1 MCGYCRQAR
10 RKQVGKPRYIFKES
24 TSNNEMQSSKHV
36 KDLQINLKSIRL
48 DFFWKNKNVCMFAG
62 LVGVRGAGKQRAG
75 SFSPLLFKHLP
86 CRLGMNM
93 LRSTWKTMK
102 FVWFGT

>member
-1 MCGYCRQAR
+1 
-10 RKQVGKPRYIFKES
+10 
-24 TSNNEMQSSKHV
+24 MQSSKQV

-75 SFSPLLFKHLP
+75 SFFSPPFQTSTMQARNEHVKVNLEDYEICLVWNIKCHVEAYFCLL
-86 CRLGMNM
+86 
-93 LRSTWKTMK
+93 
-102 FVWFGT
+102 

>member
-1 MCGYCRQAR
+1 MHKFDKDKIKYPLRTSRDLKQKGYAI
-10 RKQVGKPRYIFKES
+10 PIES
-24 TSNNEMQSSKHV
+24 TSDNEMQSSKQV
-36 KDLQINLKSIRL
+36 KDLQINLKRIRL

-75 SFSPLLFKHLP
+75 SLSPLLFKHLP

-93 LRSTWKTMK
+93 LRLT
-102 FVWFGT
+102 

>member
-1 MCGYCRQAR
+1 MKS
-10 RKQVGKPRYIFKES
+10 RKQ
-24 TSNNEMQSSKHV
+24 V

-48 DFFWKNKNVCMFAG
+48 DFFWKNKNVCMIAG

-86 CRLGMNM
+86 RRLGMNM
-93 LRSTWKTMK
+93 LRLTWKTMK
-102 FVWFGT
+102 FVWFGTLSVTWKLTFVYCSNLQRFKRPFMSK